1 MPKQSGIYQIKGK
14 FEQRS
19 YYRPK
24 NMSTGVFR
32 SINQQMSERVKTEPN
47 YAITRNY
54 AGEFGCAS
62 SWANQTTS
70 YLNTLA
76 PISNLCKKRTEIAKS
91 ALSMIRQDTEHE
103 FGKRTLTIDGWQ
115 ETMMSLLNNL
125 PRVSFDG
132 TFGSNMSFYSFE
144 DTPTGSGNYKLHVN
158 IPSVPNLSERL
169 KAIGANYI
177 EYKVSVC
184 RWWAGYY
191 KPIIGKYFPAELYTI
206 PVDYFYSTSSPH
218 YTDCEVDLPLDG
230 DFPSFAYMKV
240 LVTATPM
247 RELNDAQYAL
257 EHLRTFKFFDLP
269 RQETFIQEINY
280 KEKRYVQGSRAFE
293 IDTFN
298 NPLMRVTMHLKSGTT
313 ITTPTAIVNG
323 VRCEA
328 GKIADNIIDVKFS
341 KVLDGDTMR
350 ILAITFGGNT
360 YKIEMKY

>member
-1 MPKQSGIYQIKGK
+1 MPKQSGLYQIKGK

-62 SWANQTTS
+62 SWANKTTS

-76 PISNLCKKRTEIAKS
+76 PISNLTKKRTDIAQS
-91 ALSMIRQDTEHE
+91 ALGMIRQDTAHE
-103 FGKRTLTIDGWQ
+103 FGKRTLTIDRWQ
-115 ETMMSLLNNL
+115 ETMMSLFNNL

-144 DTPTGSGNYKLHVN
+144 DTPAGSGNYKLHVDM
-158 IPSVPNLSERL
+158 PFVPNLSERL

-177 EYKVSVC
+177 EYRVIVC

-191 KPIIGKYFPAELYTI
+191 TTLLGTYYPTELYTI
-206 PVDYFYSTSSPH
+206 PVDYFYSTSLPH
-218 YTDCEVDLPLDG
+218 HTDCDVNYPLDG
-230 DFPSFAYMKV
+230 TYPSFAYMKV
-240 LVTATPM
+240 LVIATPI
-247 RELNDAQYAL
+247 REINDEAYPL
-257 EHLRTFKFFDLP
+257 EHLRTFKFFDLA
-269 RQETFIQEINY
+269 QKETFIQQVEY
-280 KEKRYVQGSRAFE
+280 KDKTYKIGASAFE
-293 IDTFN
+293 LDTIN
-298 NPLMRVTMHLKSGTT
+298 NSIMRVTMHLQAGIT
-313 ITTPTAIVNG
+313 ITSPTAKVNG
-323 VRCEA
+323 VTCQA
-328 GKIADNIIDVKFS
+328 GIISNNVIDVKLS
-341 KVLDGDTMR
+341 PTLDGDTMR

-360 YKIEMKY
+360 YKFETKS